1 MQATFASLLTSRR
14 FAPLFATQFLGA
26 FNDNLLKSALA
37 VLVTYRL
44 APDAG
49 YEPASLVMVA
59 GALFIAPFFLLSG
72 VTGLLWESVPLLL
85 FTLFLLGTHSTVFG
99 PIKYSLLP
107 QHLASSELVA
117 GNSLI
122 EAGTFLAILL
132 GTIVGSSA
140 VSFAQGPLFVGVLC
154 KRQSDPTR
162 VKTLSPCAIAVN
174 RKRLRPAAELKH
186 CNKTIYNLRPSRGRG

>member
-59 GALFIAPFFLLSG
+59 GALFIAPFFLLFVQHGQLSKLASDTPTP
-72 VTGLLWESVPLLL
+72 VTVMHAVIAGAIAAGEIPAQDA
-85 FTLFLLGTHSTVFG
+85 TLATALAMGIVLQPMTFAAYGR
-99 PIKYSLLP
+99 LP
-107 QHLASSELVA
+107 QAQAPTTER
-117 GNSLI
+117 LI
-122 EAGTFLAILL
+122 AAAWA
-132 GTIVGSSA
+132 A
-140 VSFAQGPLFVGVLC
+140 VTTV
-154 KRQSDPTR
+154 
-162 VKTLSPCAIAVN
+162 
-174 RKRLRPAAELKH
+174 
-186 CNKTIYNLRPSRGRG
+186 